1 MIEARLNGRWRSA
14 LSLALAAGATLAVA
28 GCTNDSSPAQ
38 SANLVNGKQLFV
50 QKCGACH
57 TMARAGSKGVTGP
70 NLDEAFAS
78 ARQENWGDDGIR
90 GVVYGQILYPNQN
103 APMPAN
109 LVTGQD
115 ASDVAAYVSTV
126 AAKPGKDVGLLAS
139 AVAPAGGGKPAV
151 EKNGVLSISADPN
164 GQLLYVETTA
174 TATPGP
180 VELEMPNESG
190 VPHNIVIEN
199 AGIETPVIKNGVA
212 KAKGTLKAGTFVYFC
227 AVPGHR
233 QAGMVGKLTVR

>member
-1 MIEARLNGRWRSA
+1 MIEHRLNNRWRSA
-14 LSLALAAGATLAVA
+14 LSLGLAAGALLAVS
-28 GCTNDSSPAQ
+28 GCTNDSGSAS

-57 TMARAGSKGVTGP
+57 ILGRAGSKGVSGP

-90 GVVYGQILYPNQN
+90 GVVYGQILYPNAN

-109 LVTGQD
+109 LVTGND
-115 ASDVAAYVSTV
+115 AADVAAYVSTV
-126 AAKPGKDVGLLAS
+126 ASKPGKDVGLLAS

-151 EKNGVLSISADPN
+151 EKNGVLSITADPN

-174 TATPGP
+174 TGTPGP
-180 VELEMPNESG
+180 VKLEMPNESG
-190 VPHNIVIEN
+190 VPHNVVIEDG
-199 AGIETPVIKNGVA
+199 GIETPVLTNGIA
-212 KAKGTLKAGTFVYFC
+212 KASGTLKVGKFVYFC
-227 AVPGHR
+227 SVPGHR
-233 QAGMVGKLTVR
+233 EAGMVGKLTVR

>member
-1 MIEARLNGRWRSA
+1 MIETRLNGRWRSA
-14 LSLALAAGATLAVA
+14 LSLGLAAGALLAVS
-28 GCTNDSSPAQ
+28 GCTNDSAPAT

-57 TMARAGSKGVTGP
+57 ILARAGSKGVSGP

-78 ARQENWGDDGIR
+78 ARRENWGDDGIR

-109 LVTGQD
+109 LVTGHD

-126 AAKPGKDVGLLAS
+126 AGKPGKDVGLLAS

-164 GQLLYVETTA
+164 GQLLYVESTA
-174 TATPGP
+174 TGTPGP
-180 VELEMPNESG
+180 VELQMPNKSG

-199 AGIETPVIKNGVA
+199 GGITTPVVTNGIA
-212 KAKGTLKAGTFVYFC
+212 KASGTLKAGEFVYFC
-227 AVPGHR
+227 SVPGHR
-233 QAGMVGKLTVR
+233 EAGMVGKLTVR

>member
-1 MIEARLNGRWRSA
+1 MIEQRLNGRWRSA
-14 LSLALAAGATLAVA
+14 LSLGLAAGALLAVG
-28 GCTNDSSPAQ
+28 GCTNDSSPATN
-38 SANLVNGKQLFV
+38 ANLVNGKQLFV

-70 NLDEAFAS
+70 NLDEAFAN

-109 LVTGQD
+109 LVTGQN

-126 AAKPGKDVGLLAS
+126 VAKPGKDVGLLAS
-139 AVAPAGGGKPAV
+139 AVAPAGNGKPAV

-164 GQLLYVETTA
+164 GQLRYVESTA
-174 TATPGP
+174 TATAGP
-180 VELEMPNESG
+180 VDLQMPNKSG
-190 VPHNIVIEN
+190 IDHNIVIEN
-199 AGIETPVIKNGVA
+199 GGIETPILKNGIS
-212 KAKGTLKAGTFVYFC
+212 KASGTLKVGSFVYYC

-233 QAGMVGKLTVR
+233 EAGMVGKLTVR